1 MYDIIEAHCY
11 SFRHMVN
18 SDVEHCH
25 VANMCNSCNSTTF
38 RPRRSSSGPK
48 NL

>member
-18 SDVEHCH
+18 SDIEHSRSKH
-25 VANMCNSCNSTTF
+25 VQ
-38 RPRRSSSGPK
+38 
-48 NL
+48 